1 MGFTREPNERWSSYI
16 NRMRDHKAWS
26 TKNISSWD
34 LSLSE
39 QKSLIVLAA
48 LSPEIYYF
56 SIVTST
62 TKKKQDSKY
71 HKPVKGTSIITRTRS
86 KILGSRVGYWSDGRK
101 TGDDWYE
108 NDGGSDSI
116 SMIAPVSKE
125 NGPDPSSQYSDD
137 ELLISGQWYWLK
149 INSMDHWNIIGH
161 LVDKDREVRSKKF
174 FLSHL
179 DILKSLPKN

>member
-1 MGFTREPNERWSSYI
+1 
-16 NRMRDHKAWS
+16 MRDHKAWK

-34 LSLSE
+34 LSLSGAE
-39 QKSLIVLAA
+39 ELNNILE

-56 SIVTST
+56 SIITST
-62 TKKKQDSKY
+62 TEKKRDSQY

-86 KILGSRVGYWSDGRK
+86 KILGSRIGYWSDGRE

-108 NDGGSDSI
+108 NDGVVNSI

-125 NGPDPSSQYSDD
+125 NGPDPSSQYSKD
-137 ELLISGQWYWLK
+137 ELLISGQWYWVK
-149 INSMDHWNIIGH
+149 IDSMDHWNIIGH
-161 LVDKDREVRSKKF
+161 LVNKDREARSKSF

-179 DILKSLPKN
+179 DVLKSLPKN